1 MGCLDDRTCRLGKG
15 GRPLL
20 TGNAIYRGDAGLRVR
35 TGRVGREHT
44 RCVNT
49 GAHGMVA
56 PMTAAAIGEDIF
68 TPLLSG

>member
-1 MGCLDDRTCRLGKG
+1 M
-15 GRPLL
+15 L
-20 TGNAIYRGDAGLRVR
+20 TGERWEAAANGNAIYRGDAGLRVR